1 MARSLRVASEYLE
14 KVKSALQHNGYPSQQ
29 SLAYEIEISL
39 STVKSFLNGQLV
51 GYLNFVK
58 LSQKLGLDWREIA
71 YKELQPQLPR
81 TLSAEQQS
89 RLEKQRDALQE
100 AWNTQ
105 HEKVSRIRRGL
116 VIETGTTNEF
126 QLEQQLEREKA
137 KLANLEA
144 ELNQIE
150 AALQLALQTQ
160 ISENQVQ
167 SPLKPQQT
175 NGEASPFITGAP
187 ITQPRYFFGREKELK
202 RLFNL
207 LKRHPLQNAA
217 IIGKKRSGKTSLLH
231 YLKNITTTPAEQLRP
246 EQKSDW
252 LSHPKNYQWVFV
264 DLQDTRM
271 QSRAGLLKYILESL
285 KMEVPTPCDL
295 DRFMDVVSDN
305 LSSPTVILLDEIS
318 VGLQRCSELDD
329 GFWESLRSLATNHT
343 GGNLA
348 FILATPESPIELAR
362 NTGHSS
368 PFFNIFGYTA
378 YLKALT
384 DAEARELIA
393 SSPIAFTD
401 EDVEW
406 ILTQSC
412 CWPLLL
418 QILCRE
424 RLFSLEEAENDDN
437 WREEGL
443 RQMKS
448 FADLL
453 DHK

>member
-1 MARSLRVASEYLE
+1 MMARSLRVAPEYIE
-14 KVKSALQHNGYPSQQ
+14 KVKSALGRNSYPSLKKF
-29 SLAYEIEISL
+29 SEDIGPSL
-39 STVKSFLNGQLV
+39 STVK
-51 GYLNFVK
+51 NFIGGIPIDYENFREICE
-58 LSQKLGLDWREIA
+58 KLGLDWQDIA
-71 YKELQPQLPR
+71 YKEPETQPP
-81 TLSAEQQS
+81 
-89 RLEKQRDALQE
+89 
-100 AWNTQ
+100 
-105 HEKVSRIRRGL
+105 
-116 VIETGTTNEF
+116 
-126 QLEQQLEREKA
+126 
-137 KLANLEA
+137 
-144 ELNQIE
+144 
-150 AALQLALQTQ
+150 
-160 ISENQVQ
+160 
-167 SPLKPQQT
+167 KPQPI

-187 ITQPRYFFGREKELK
+187 ITQPRYFFGRDKELK

-231 YLKNITTTPAEQLRP
+231 YLKNITATPVEKLRP
-246 EQKSDW
+246 TQKSDW
-252 LSHPKNYQWVFV
+252 LPHPENYCWIFV

-271 QSRAGLLKYILESL
+271 QSREGLLKYILESL
-285 KMEVPTPCDL
+285 KMQVPTPCDL

-305 LSSPTVILLDEIS
+305 LHSPTVILLDEIS
-318 VGLQRCSELDD
+318 VGLERCPELDD
-329 GFWESLRSLATNHT
+329 GFWECLRSLATNQT

-348 FILATPESPIELAR
+348 FVLATPESPMEVAR

-384 DAEARELIA
+384 EIEARELIT

-424 RLFSLEEAENDDN
+424 RLFNLEEGENNDN

-443 RQMKS
+443 EQIKP
-448 FADLL
+448 FTHLL
-453 DHK
+453 DSELAE